1 MLPLF
6 KTNLALFNNILCQ
19 LSHFAAGIWSVHY
32 DLSTKQNILRQD
44 FSVLESEMAHIRL
57 LFEL

>member
-1 MLPLF
+1 MLLLF
-6 KTNLALFNNILCQ
+6 KTNLSLFHSILCH
-19 LSHFAAGIWSVHY
+19 LSGIWSVHY
-32 DLSTKQNILRQD
+32 DLSTKQNIVRQD